1 MATSKSPVVHQW
13 SPISVYQSTAEF
25 SLFTWSGIAS
35 VDVEV
40 SRRVGFDSLLDSR
53 AKDLDFAG
61 IGRCR
66 DVNAE
71 RAVLDGHSAL
81 VYLHRVFDAAFRHVI
96 ALVKAFGFLDFVDRN
111 GVVVDIHNTDVNRH
125 GRITGLAG
133 IHCKRSRLT
142 SQNARLLQAGTEAFD
157 LLNGNTDYIIKCYIV
172 HRSRDLGSLLPR
184 LRQDVI

>member
-1 MATSKSPVVHQW
+1 M
-13 SPISVYQSTAEF
+13 
-25 SLFTWSGIAS
+25 
-35 VDVEV
+35 

-53 AKDLDFAG
+53 AKHLDFAG

-81 VYLHRVFDAAFRHVI
+81 VYLH
-96 ALVKAFGFLDFVDRN
+96 

-172 HRSRDLGSLLPR
+172 HRSRDLGSFLPR